1 MHKLLLPC
9 SMLLSVAAMAQEAP
23 AGHQS
28 AKPSRWQIG
37 LNVSPQINYRLLRAN
52 PGDHGSDIITESR
65 NQIEIPR
72 PQYTAGVSLGYQLNE
87 HISLN
92 SGLQYSNWGGQTNKR
107 RDLIYAFPNPALP
120 TQVSMLYNINYLILP
135 ATVNVT
141 FGHKRLKFTAG
152 AGLNAMYLLREQT
165 KQSLFYASGETET
178 ETASASYY
186 RKFNLAAQLSAGV
199 DYALNEKVHLKLEP
213 IFRFAV
219 IKSNDA
225 PVKENLYNY
234 GLNIAAY
241 WKI

>member
-1 MHKLLLPC
+1 MHKLLLSC

-37 LNVSPQINYRLLRAN
+37 LNVSPQINYRLLRAT
-52 PGDHGSDIITESR
+52 PGDQGSAIAKDSR
-65 NQIEIPR
+65 NQSEIPR

-92 SGLQYSNWGGQTNKR
+92 SGLQYSNWGGQTKR

-165 KQSLFYASGETET
+165 RQSLFYASSETEIQT
-178 ETASASYY
+178 TNTSYY

-219 IKSNDA
+219 IKSVNA

-234 GLNIAAY
+234 GLNIGTY

>member
-37 LNVSPQINYRLLRAN
+37 LNVSPQINYRLLHST
-52 PGDHGSDIITESR
+52 PGDQGSAKVKDIR
-65 NQIEIPR
+65 DRIEIPR

-92 SGLQYSNWGGQTNKR
+92 SGLQYGNWGGQTER
-107 RDLIYAFPNPALP
+107 SDIIYSHPNPTLP
-120 TQVSMLYNINYLILP
+120 KQISTQYNLNYLILP
-135 ATVNVT
+135 ATVNMT

-152 AGLNAMYLLREQT
+152 AGLNALYLLREQT
-165 KQSLFYASGETET
+165 IQRFFYTGGETET
-178 ETASASYY
+178 EKVRTPNY

-213 IFRFAV
+213 VLRFAMIQSV
-219 IKSNDA
+219 DA
-225 PVKENLYNY
+225 SVKENLYNY

-241 WKI
+241 WKYK